1 MSNPK
6 EITQIDLCDGKYS
19 IAKTD
24 GAGALSAFRYGE
36 PWRDLTGDKLVGAMF
51 DEIVALRELIAAPRC
66 EPIEPSPKPASN
78 SQGAVQFIVTFN
90 VKDQGQFE
98 PSTVRDALIDGVRRA
113 EDEGHLTSL
122 GDETT
127 KIELAS
133 IKQVIG
139 ESTLLQFVG
148 QVARLTLSS
157 ERDPAGA
164 GLCEHED
171 SHDALMGL
179 IRQARSLTGAP
190 LDAAGERPAARAPRA
205 R

>member
-1 MSNPK
+1 MNNPK
-6 EITQIDLCDGKYS
+6 GITQIDLCDGKYS
-19 IAKTD
+19 IAKID

-36 PWRDLTGDKLVGAMF
+36 PWRDLTGDKFVGALF
-51 DEIVALRELIAAPRC
+51 DEIVALREQLAKPRC
-66 EPIEPSPKPASN
+66 EAVEPAPKPASN
-78 SQGAVQFIVTFN
+78 SPVAVQFVVTFN

-122 GDETT
+122 GDDTT

-139 ESTLLQFVG
+139 ESALLQFVG

-157 ERDPAGA
+157 ERDPAAA
-164 GLCEHED
+164 GLCAHED

-179 IRQARSLTGAP
+179 IRQARSLTDTP
-190 LDAAGERPAARAPRA
+190 PDAVGERPAARAARA